1 MKLKFMLAKD
11 INEIRTRFSKS
22 DSSIVMAAN
31 GTNKFIQECLE
42 LLLLKCQI
50 DLQQFWNVP

>member
-1 MKLKFMLAKD
+1 MLAKD

>member
-22 DSSIVMAAN
+22 DSSIVMTAN

-50 DLQQFWNVP
+50 DLRQFWNVP

>member
-1 MKLKFMLAKD
+1 MLAKD

-22 DSSIVMAAN
+22 DSSIVMTAN
-31 GTNKFIQECLE
+31 DTNKFIQECLE